1 LGAGHVKSVNPQQKC
16 HLEWASSC
24 FVEAPRSLFRA
35 AASCPRSSPLR
46 VRWWLC
52 APGGIAAKRR
62 VIAIEDARANVPADL
77 FDAPSAHAAEP
88 GG

>member
-1 LGAGHVKSVNPQQKC
+1 
-16 HLEWASSC
+16 
-24 FVEAPRSLFRA
+24 
-35 AASCPRSSPLR
+35 